1 MQVIL
6 QLNRCRRNLRVPEQ
20 LHTEYNSPLRRA
32 EVLLKSVADTKLYAQ
47 IPSRTG
53 MFETP
58 G

>member
-1 MQVIL
+1 
-6 QLNRCRRNLRVPEQ
+6 VPEQ

-32 EVLLKSVADTKLYAQ
+32 EVLLKSVADAQLYAQ

-58 G
+58 S